1 MNRTIVVLGTK
12 GDHYLHCSRRSSE
25 SLVVGK
31 ERERGA
37 TIGADARKAHGIG
50 MPPDG
55 RKSNTLFPHRG
66 SVSCQAASRGPS
78 SLRDSHPRNYR
89 RFISVTP
96 FSSLSP
102 SLFPLLFC
110 FLHKFR
116 RALAPSIQRRLC
128 VGRSLNQSAATRA
141 GPLMSLCVGFRSM
154 HAIELISAK
163 KSFPSEVARKNQKL
177 KKKTNAKPPS
187 RMILCV
193 GRTLEVVTELFD
205 ELSSIFLAP
214 CSIYV
219 LRRRIK

>member
-141 GPLMSLCVGFRSM
+141 GPLMSLWDFVRCMGWS
-154 HAIELISAK
+154 
-163 KSFPSEVARKNQKL
+163 
-177 KKKTNAKPPS
+177 
-187 RMILCV
+187 
-193 GRTLEVVTELFD
+193 
-205 ELSSIFLAP
+205 
-214 CSIYV
+214 
-219 LRRRIK
+219 